1 MAGDERQD
9 SPTGGKTKTKHISP
23 CSLKTCRHV
32 VTVDGTYCMTTGVQL
47 EGPKEVCFDFRAS
60 TTAIHHR
67 VPKSQRESRRRRS
80 VTKYFSKSTSYKS
93 FEDAVHDIFGKSPKR
108 KAAQRKVREATI
120 KAVAKLLHKP
130 ATLGSAMRAMMA
142 AKQRPVIANGAEDA
156 QVQAASKAIWK
167 LHKRLGLERT
177 SYATIRSLSAL
188 FAATMVSKSG
198 RAIEEIDSLLGTDAS
213 PAIKRLANT
222 AAIPEVYYSYFDISC
237 RAMSKLWREIKSV
250 AAARA

>member
-1 MAGDERQD
+1 MAGDQGQD
-9 SPTGGKTKTKHISP
+9 RLNKTKTRHISP
-23 CSLKTCRHV
+23 CSLKTCRHI

-67 VPKSQRESRRRRS
+67 VHKSQRESRRRRS
-80 VTKYFSKSTSYKS
+80 VTKYFSKSTSYMS
-93 FEDAVHDIFGKSPKR
+93 FEEAVQDIFGKSPKR
-108 KAAQRKVREATI
+108 KAAQRRVRAATI

-142 AKQRPVIANGAEDA
+142 AKQRPVISKGAGESL
-156 QVQAASKAIWK
+156 VRAAAKAIWK

-177 SYATIRSLSAL
+177 SYATIRQLSAL
-188 FAATMVSKSG
+188 FAATLVSKSG
-198 RAIEEIDSLLGTDAS
+198 EEIEEIDGLLGTSAA
-213 PAIKRLANT
+213 PAIKSLADM
-222 AAIPEVYYSYFDISC
+222 AAIPEVYYSHFDISC

-250 AAARA
+250 AASKQ